1 MRWETTEQSSSAR
14 VTRFTLVDLVIVIA
28 VVFAISSGYRRGFWL
43 SLAQYAGLVL
53 GVVIGAALAPVL
65 MDAINVTG
73 ASIRSLG
80 AVLILIVLG
89 AIGSSV
95 GYWVGEPIRLRL
107 LAHPQSGRIDS
118 VAGAIF
124 SALAVLSVSWFLGL
138 SLARLPSPQLSS
150 AIQRSAVLRALDS
163 VAPRPPGFL
172 ARVEAIIAGVNFAP
186 VFSGLEPLS
195 PSPQALPTSV
205 DTPGVR
211 TAQSETLKIQGYGC
225 GGIVFGSGFPVGP
238 GLVLTNAHVVAGTQG
253 TTVRNSVGRSLSARV
268 VLFDSQ
274 RDVAI
279 LYVPQLALPPLPE
292 ASAGRGTEGAAIGYP
307 GGGGEQV
314 SPAVVNGEVKAEGRD
329 IYGQRLVV
337 RSIWIIQAKVEPGN
351 SGGPLVDLNGSVIG
365 VIFAAS
371 TSSPGQAY
379 ALTDAEVQPDIDQA
393 EGRTA
398 SVPVGAC
405 AM

>member
-1 MRWETTEQSSSAR
+1 L
-14 VTRFTLVDLVIVIA
+14 TRFTLVDLVILIA
-28 VVFAISSGYRRGFWL
+28 LVFAISTGYRRGFWL
-43 SLAQYAGLVL
+43 ALAQYAGLVL
-53 GVVIGAALAPVL
+53 GVVIGATLAPVL
-65 MDAINVTG
+65 MDAVNISGST
-73 ASIRSLG
+73 RSLG

-107 LAHPQSGRIDS
+107 LARPRSGRIDS
-118 VAGAIF
+118 VGGAIF

-138 SLARLPSPQLSS
+138 SLAQVPSPQLSS
-150 AIQRSAVLRALDS
+150 AIQRSAVLRALDGI
-163 VAPRPPGFL
+163 APRPPGFL

-186 VFSGLEPLS
+186 VFSGFEPLS
-195 PSPQALPTSV
+195 PSPQPLPSSI

-211 TAQSETLKIQGYGC
+211 NAQSETLKIQGYGC

-238 GLVLTNAHVVAGTQG
+238 GMVLTNAHVVAGTQG
-253 TTVRNSVGRSLSARV
+253 TTVRNSAGRSLSARV

-279 LYVPQLALPPLPE
+279 LYVPRLALAPLPE
-292 ASAGRGTEGAAIGYP
+292 AGAGPGTQGAAIGYP
-307 GGGGEQV
+307 GGNAEQAFA
-314 SPAVVNGEVKAEGRD
+314 AVVNGEVRAQGRD
-329 IYGQRLVV
+329 IYGQNEVV
-337 RSIWIIQAKVEPGN
+337 RRIWIIQAQVVPGN
-351 SGGPLVDLNGSVIG
+351 SGGPLVDLNGNAIG

-393 EGRTA
+393 QGRTT
-398 SVPVGAC
+398 SVNVGQC

>member
-1 MRWETTEQSSSAR
+1 L
-14 VTRFTLVDLVIVIA
+14 TRFTIVDLVILIA

-43 SLAQYAGLVL
+43 SAAQYAGLVL

-65 MDAINVTG
+65 MDAINLTG
-73 ASIRSLG
+73 SAIRSLG

-107 LAHPQSGRIDS
+107 LARPESGRIDS
-118 VAGAIF
+118 VLGAIF

-138 SLARLPSPQLSS
+138 SLARVPSPQLST
-150 AIQRSAVLRALDS
+150 AITRSAVLRALDA

-186 VFSGLEPLS
+186 AFSGLEPLG
-195 PSPQALPTSV
+195 PSAQPLPSSV

-211 TAQSETLKIQGYGC
+211 TAESETLKIQGYGC
-225 GGIVFGSGFPVGP
+225 GGIVFGSGYPVGP

-253 TTVRNSVGRSLSARV
+253 TTVRSPVGQSLPARV
-268 VLFDSQ
+268 VLFDSE

-279 LYVPQLALPPLPE
+279 LYVPRLALAPLGE
-292 ASAGRGTEGAAIGYP
+292 AGAGQGTQGAAIGYP
-307 GGGGEQV
+307 GGGAEQV
-314 SPAVVNGEVKAEGRD
+314 SPAVVNGEVRAEGRD

-379 ALTDAEVQPDIDQA
+379 ALTDAEVQPDINQA
-393 EGRTA
+393 QGRT
-398 SVPVGAC
+398 STVPVGPC

>member
-1 MRWETTEQSSSAR
+1 L
-14 VTRFTLVDLVIVIA
+14 TRFTLVDLVILIA
-28 VVFAISSGYRRGFWL
+28 VVFAVSSGYRRGFWL

-65 MDAINVTG
+65 MDAINLTSS
-73 ASIRSLG
+73 SIQSLG

-118 VAGAIF
+118 AAGAIF

-150 AIQRSAVLRALDS
+150 AIQRSAVLRALDGI
-163 VAPRPPGFL
+163 APRPPGFL
-172 ARVEAIIAGVNFAP
+172 ARVENIIAGVNFAP
-186 VFSGLEPLS
+186 VFSGLEPLG
-195 PSPQALPTSV
+195 PSAQPLPGSV
-205 DTPGVR
+205 DTSGVR
-211 TAQSETLKIQGYGC
+211 SATSETLKIQGYGC

-238 GLVLTNAHVVAGTQG
+238 GMVLTNAHVVAGTQG
-253 TTVRNSVGRSLSARV
+253 TTVRNSAGRSLSARV

-279 LYVPQLALPPLPE
+279 LYVPRLALAPLSE
-292 ASAGRGTEGAAIGYP
+292 AGAGPGTQGAAIGYP

-329 IYGQRLVV
+329 IYGQQLVV

-351 SGGPLVDLNGSVIG
+351 SGGPLVDLNGNVIG

-393 EGRTA
+393 QGRTS
-398 SVPVGAC
+398 SVPVGPC

>member
-1 MRWETTEQSSSAR
+1 L
-14 VTRFTLVDLVIVIA
+14 TRFTLVDLVIVIA

-43 SLAQYAGLVL
+43 ALAQYAGLVL
-53 GVVIGAALAPVL
+53 GVVIGATLAPVL
-65 MDAINVTG
+65 MDPIKLTG
-73 ASIRSLG
+73 SIRSLG

-138 SLARLPSPQLSS
+138 SLARVPSPQLSS
-150 AIQRSAVLRALDS
+150 AIQRSAVLRALDAL
-163 VAPRPPGFL
+163 APRPPGL
-172 ARVEAIIAGVNFAP
+172 LSRVEAIIAGVNFAP
-186 VFSGLEPLS
+186 VFSGLEPLA
-195 PSPQALPTSV
+195 PSPQPLPTSV

-225 GGIVFGSGFPVGP
+225 GGIVFGSGYPVGP
-238 GLVLTNAHVVAGTQG
+238 GMVLTNAHVVAGTQG
-253 TTVRNSVGRSLSARV
+253 TTVRSQSGLSGLPARV
-268 VLFDSQ
+268 VLFDPE

-279 LYVPQLALPPLPE
+279 LYVPRLALAPLPE
-292 ASAGRGTEGAAIGYP
+292 AGAGAGTQGAAIGYP
-307 GGGGEQV
+307 GGGGEEV
-314 SPAVVNGEVKAEGRD
+314 RPAVVNGEVKAEGRD

-337 RSIWIIQAKVEPGN
+337 RNIWIIQAQVVPGN

-371 TSSPGQAY
+371 TSSPGTAY

-393 EGRTA
+393 QARKT
-398 SVPVGAC
+398 SVPVGQC

>member
-1 MRWETTEQSSSAR
+1 L
-14 VTRFTLVDLVIVIA
+14 TRFTLVDLVIVIA

-43 SLAQYAGLVL
+43 ALAQYAGLVL
-53 GVVIGAALAPVL
+53 GVVIGAILAPVL
-65 MDAINVTG
+65 MDAINLSGT
-73 ASIRSLG
+73 SRSLG

-89 AIGSSV
+89 AVGSSV

-138 SLARLPSPQLSS
+138 SLAQVPSPQLSS
-150 AIQRSAVLRALDS
+150 AIQRSAVLRALDGI
-163 VAPRPPGFL
+163 APRPPGFL

-186 VFSGLEPLS
+186 VFSGLEPPA
-195 PSPQALPTSV
+195 PSPQALPASV

-225 GGIVFGSGFPVGP
+225 GGIVFGSGYPVGP
-238 GLVLTNAHVVAGTQG
+238 GMVLTNAHVVAGTQG
-253 TTVRNSVGRSLSARV
+253 TTVKNSAGRGLSARV
-268 VLFDSQ
+268 VLFDPE

-279 LYVPQLALPPLPE
+279 LYVPRLALAPLPE
-292 ASAGRGTEGAAIGYP
+292 ANAGPGTQGAAIGYP
-307 GGGGEQV
+307 GGNEEQV
-314 SPAVVNGEVKAEGRD
+314 RAAVVNGEVRAAGRD
-329 IYGQRLVV
+329 IYGQGQVV
-337 RSIWIIQAKVEPGN
+337 RNIWIIQAQVVPGN
-351 SGGPLVDLNGSVIG
+351 SGGPLVDLNGNVIG

-371 TSSPGQAY
+371 TSSPGTAY
-379 ALTDAEVQPDIDQA
+379 ALTDGEVKPDIDQA
-393 EGRTA
+393 QGRTT
-398 SVPVGAC
+398 SVNVGQC